1 MSHSFIDSL
10 TKPIHPAPLTVQ
22 QLSDMFQQFYSTA
35 QQAIGKYVS
44 QSYLSLASK
53 KPRSRTTTTQML
65 SKAEM
70 VQKKRDRKL
79 LEVKRIALEEAVE
92 KRVTEGVYDKI
103 WRHKSTDDEAR
114 DDSLHSKI
122 AALKV
127 VGVNMGHLGVELDSE
142 EKVKLVDHELQESIK
157 ALAAMN
163 EKRYPLGKLSLLKQA
178 HKAIVGTQPT
188 TPPVTPR

>member
-1 MSHSFIDSL
+1 V
-10 TKPIHPAPLTVQ
+10 HPAPVNVT
-22 QLSDMFQQFYSTA
+22 QLAELFQQFYGTT

-44 QSYLSLASK
+44 QSYQALASK

-79 LEVKRIALEEAVE
+79 LEIRRIALEEAIE
-92 KRVTEGVYDKI
+92 KRVTEGMYEKI
-103 WRHKSTDDEAR
+103 WRHKSTEDEAR

-127 VGVNMGHLGVELDSE
+127 VGVNLGHLGVELESE
-142 EKVKLVDHELQESIK
+142 EKAKLVDHELQEAIK
-157 ALAAMN
+157 SLVAMN
-163 EKRYPLGKLSLLKQA
+163 ERKYPLGKLLLLKQA
-178 HKAIVGTQPT
+178 HKAIVGRLST
-188 TPPVTPR
+188 VS

>member
-1 MSHSFIDSL
+1 V
-10 TKPIHPAPLTVQ
+10 HPAPFSVT
-22 QLSDMFQQFYSTA
+22 QLAELFQQFYGTA
-35 QQAIGKYVS
+35 QQAIGKCVS
-44 QSYLSLASK
+44 QSYQALASK
-53 KPRSRTTTTQML
+53 KPRSGTPTTQML

-79 LEVKRIALEEAVE
+79 LEIRRIALEEAIE

-103 WRHKSTDDEAR
+103 WRPRSTEDEAR

-127 VGVNMGHLGVELDSE
+127 VGVNLGHLGVELDSE
-142 EKVKLVDHELQESIK
+142 EKAKLVDNELQEAIK

-163 EKRYPLGKLSLLKQA
+163 EKKYPLGKLLLLKQA
-178 HKAIVGTQPT
+178 HKAIVGMFSFVP
-188 TPPVTPR
+188 